1 MENRGNFGCPDTFNS
16 MVRHFHDDMLA
27 RVLDNGNSSEAF
39 PVTNG
44 LKQGCVATSTL
55 LSRMLTVNLLADF
68 FCNVEES
75 DGGILITRY
84 RTDER
89 LFTWVGY
96 RQ

>member
-1 MENRGNFGCPDTFNS
+1 MTLSTARECGKSFNS

-68 FCNVEES
+68 CNVEES
-75 DGGILITRY
+75 DGGILITMY
-84 RTDER
+84 RIDEK

>member
-1 MENRGNFGCPDTFNS
+1 MAVQMSSTVRCVISTMTCLLEYWTME
-16 MVRHFHDDMLA
+16 
-27 RVLDNGNSSEAF
+27 
-39 PVTNG
+39 
-44 LKQGCVATSTL
+44 GCVATSTL

-75 DGGILITRY
+75 DGGMLITRY